1 MIKSKIFLL
10 FFLLSAGFLYSQTTH
25 NVAVQNFSFTPQ
37 YLTISVGDI
46 VKWTNTSGSHN
57 VRAED
62 NSFFSGPAA
71 PAPWEFTHTF
81 TTVDSFPY
89 YCEPHQSMGMTGAIV
104 VRNPVGVNDD
114 ETIVNQFKLEQNFPN
129 PFNPSTTIKFDIP
142 ASLNPSQGG
151 TLRNVTLKVYDILG
165 REIVTLVD
173 EPKNEGRYEVI
184 FNASS
189 LASGVYIY
197 KLQADDYINSKK
209 MLLVK

>member
-129 PFNPSTTIKFDIP
+129 PFNPSTIINYSVPVTAF
-142 ASLNPSQGG
+142 
-151 TLRNVTLKVYDILG
+151 VTLKVYDILG
-165 REIVTLVD
+165 NEIAVLV
-173 EPKNEGRYEVI
+173 NETKQAADYQI
-184 FNASS
+184 NFNASELKSGIYFYQLRSGS
-189 LASGVYIY
+189 LVET
-197 KLQADDYINSKK
+197 QK
-209 MLLVK
+209 MTLIR

>member
-57 VRAED
+57 IRAED

-129 PFNPSTTIKFDIP
+129 PFNPSTIINYSVPVTAF
-142 ASLNPSQGG
+142 
-151 TLRNVTLKVYDILG
+151 VTLKVYDILG
-165 REIVTLVD
+165 NEIAVLV
-173 EPKNEGRYEVI
+173 NETKQAADYQI
-184 FNASS
+184 NFNASELKSGIYFYQLRAGS
-189 LASGVYIY
+189 LVET
-197 KLQADDYINSKK
+197 QK
-209 MLLVK
+209 MTLIR

>member
-129 PFNPSTTIKFDIP
+129 PFNPSTIINYSVPVTAF
-142 ASLNPSQGG
+142 
-151 TLRNVTLKVYDILG
+151 VTLKVYDILG
-165 REIVTLVD
+165 NEIAVLV
-173 EPKNEGRYEVI
+173 NETKQAADYQI
-184 FNASS
+184 NFNASELKSGIYFYQLRAGS
-189 LASGVYIY
+189 LVET
-197 KLQADDYINSKK
+197 QK
-209 MLLVK
+209 MTLIR

>member
-71 PAPWEFTHTF
+71 PAPWEFTHIF

-129 PFNPSTTIKFDIP
+129 PFNPSTIINYSVPVTAF
-142 ASLNPSQGG
+142 
-151 TLRNVTLKVYDILG
+151 VTLKVYDILG
-165 REIVTLVD
+165 NEIAVLV
-173 EPKNEGRYEVI
+173 NETKQAADYQI
-184 FNASS
+184 NFNASELKSGIYFYQLRAGS
-189 LASGVYIY
+189 LVET
-197 KLQADDYINSKK
+197 QK
-209 MLLVK
+209 MTLIR

>member
-114 ETIVNQFKLEQNFPN
+114 ETIVNQFRLEQNFPN
-129 PFNPSTTIKFDIP
+129 PFNPSTIINYSVPVTAF
-142 ASLNPSQGG
+142 
-151 TLRNVTLKVYDILG
+151 VTLKVYDILG
-165 REIVTLVD
+165 NEIAVLV
-173 EPKNEGRYEVI
+173 NETKQAADYQI
-184 FNASS
+184 NFNASELKSGIYFYQLRAGS
-189 LASGVYIY
+189 LVET
-197 KLQADDYINSKK
+197 QK
-209 MLLVK
+209 MTLIR